1 MINNQKYRSPLSISG
16 QRNGVSLSICST
28 VYRPVVLLFAS
39 LVSLFFLFS
48 CKTETGKCKFGD
60 PIAIFSDTM
69 EMVKKHHFEIK
80 DKTGI
85 EFVTFKNG
93 MLLEVEQSGCNNIK
107 QQYTFEIMGN
117 FSKMEDAFWKVLAIK
132 NFALLATLSPKLNSL
147 DAWAQAMDGVQDKLK
162 LAEPIEVEKGIF
174 IRLDKVVYGDRAML
188 VVQLSQ

>member
-132 NFALLATLSPKLNSL
+132 NALLATLSPKLNSL